1 MPVAV
6 MNSAT
11 PSTKP
16 GGDSFPKIVE
26 SVSSAPHDFLRP
38 TSDLYASSVASARY
52 YLDSLAEAVSSIQTA
67 RQQENR
73 KKRKRSELGESYT
86 EDVLRL
92 KQLHVDGF
100 SVGQIWEQAARI
112 LNSTEKEIKR
122 DLSVAPV
129 ASSGSTRISKSA
141 AGESPSDDDDLDS
154 DQNDEDDAS
163 IISGQSQEGLDYSDA
178 SDVESELQER
188 DAEEFDMGSEAEEL
202 DEEDNAGSSDEDD
215 ENRDIYV
222 EDPHGL
228 NDGFFS
234 IDDFNKQSELL
245 ERQDMRGA
253 PDDDDDE
260 EEDIDWHADPRTLG
274 QTSSAKGKSSALEDD
289 EEDESDEEDG
299 PTFGNANLDEMSDSD
314 NDEAAYENAGGD
326 TSWIDTSNIKYND
339 FFAPPPR
346 KVSKKHMR
354 ALPKTQPES
363 RDIENELERA
373 MADVRRDLFEDES
386 ENEGSEAGS
395 VLESQDG
402 HTGNARSS
410 HEKQR
415 AKIASEI
422 RRLEAENVAK
432 KEWMLAGEARAVE
445 RPVNSLIE
453 EDLEF
458 ERIGKPVPVVTNETT
473 EDIEELVKRRI
484 IAKEFDEVIRRRPDA
499 ISGQHTKRGRV
510 ELDDSKPQQS
520 LAELYEADHLRATDS
535 GYMSQKDK
543 KLKREHDEITELWKD
558 ISSQLDSL
566 SNWHYKPKTPQATIN
581 VVTDVATVT
590 MEDARPTAG
599 AAVSGPGALAPQE
612 IYAPEGGKT
621 AGEVVLKGGSS
632 LAKDEMSREEKL
644 RHRRRQKE
652 KQKKA
657 NANAPPNQ
665 AGKTAEKQRVISD
678 LKKGDVKV
686 LGQNGEMRD
695 VQGRLAGSATGKKG
709 DVLKL

>member
-6 MNSAT
+6 MNST
-11 PSTKP
+11 TEPI
-16 GGDSFPKIVE
+16 GDSSLRIVE
-26 SVSSAPHDFLRP
+26 SVSSAPHNFLRP

-52 YLDSLAEAVSSIQTA
+52 YLDSLAEAVSSIQSA

-100 SVGQIWEQAARI
+100 SIGQIWEQAARI
-112 LNSTEKEIKR
+112 LNSTDREIKR
-122 DLSVAPV
+122 DLSVVSVPP
-129 ASSGSTRISKSA
+129 SGSATVSKSA
-141 AGESPSDDDDLDS
+141 AREAPSDDDELDS
-154 DQNDEDDAS
+154 DQDDEDDAS
-163 IISGQSQEGLDYSDA
+163 IISGQSQEELDYSDA
-178 SDVESELQER
+178 SGELQEDGLEESHMES
-188 DAEEFDMGSEAEEL
+188 DAEEAL
-202 DEEDNAGSSDEDD
+202 DEDDSAASSDDD
-215 ENRDIYV
+215 ENRDFYV

-234 IDDFNKQSELL
+234 IDDFNKQTELL
-245 ERQDMRGA
+245 ERQDMMGA
-253 PDDDDDE
+253 PDDEDDE
-260 EEDIDWHADPRTLG
+260 EEDIDWHADPLTLG
-274 QTSSAKGKSSALEDD
+274 QASSISRGKSSTRDD

-314 NDEAAYENAGGD
+314 NDDGAYMDAGGD
-326 TSWIDTSNIKYND
+326 TAWIDTSNIKYND

-354 ALPKTQPES
+354 ALPKTQPEPQ
-363 RDIENELERA
+363 DIENELERA

-386 ENEGSEAGS
+386 EVEGSDAESGA
-395 VLESQDG
+395 ESQDG
-402 HTGNARSS
+402 LSGNNRST

-432 KEWMLAGEARAVE
+432 KEWMVAGEARAMD

-458 ERIGKPVPVVTNETT
+458 ERIGKPVPVVTHETT

-484 IAKEFDEVIRRRPDA
+484 VAKEFDEVIRRRPDA
-499 ISGQHTKRGRV
+499 ISGQHTKRGRI

-520 LAELYEADHLRATDS
+520 LAELYEADHLQATDS
-535 GYMSQKDK
+535 SYVSQKDK
-543 KLKREHDEITELWKD
+543 KLKREHDEITELWKN

-581 VVTDVATVT
+581 VVTDVATIT

-612 IYAPEGGKT
+612 IYAPEGSNN

-657 NANAPPNQ
+657 NANAPPSQ
-665 AGKTAEKQRVISD
+665 TGKAAEKQRVISD

>member
-11 PSTKP
+11 EPV
-16 GGDSFPKIVE
+16 GDSSLKIVE
-26 SVSSAPHDFLRP
+26 SVSSAPHNFLRP

-52 YLDSLAEAVSSIQTA
+52 YLDSLAEAVSSIQSA

-100 SVGQIWEQAARI
+100 SIGQIWEQAARI
-112 LNSTEKEIKR
+112 LNSTDREIKR
-122 DLSVAPV
+122 DLSVVSVP
-129 ASSGSTRISKSA
+129 ASESARVSKSA
-141 AGESPSDDDDLDS
+141 VREAPSNDDDFDS
-154 DQNDEDDAS
+154 DQDDEDDAS
-163 IISGQSQEGLDYSDA
+163 IISGQSQEELDYSGA
-178 SDVESELQER
+178 SGSESELQEDGLEESHMGS
-188 DAEEFDMGSEAEEL
+188 DAEEAL
-202 DEEDNAGSSDEDD
+202 DEDNIAASSDDD
-215 ENRDIYV
+215 ENRDFYV

-234 IDDFNKQSELL
+234 IDDFNKQTELL
-245 ERQDMRGA
+245 ERQDMMGA

-260 EEDIDWHADPRTLG
+260 EEDIDWHADPLTLG
-274 QTSSAKGKSSALEDD
+274 QPSSISRGKSSTRED

-314 NDEAAYENAGGD
+314 NDDGAYMDAGGD
-326 TSWIDTSNIKYND
+326 TAWIDTSNIKYDD

-354 ALPKTQPES
+354 ALPKTQPEPQ
-363 RDIENELERA
+363 DIENELERA

-386 ENEGSEAGS
+386 EVEGSEAESGA
-395 VLESQDG
+395 ESQDG
-402 HTGNARSS
+402 LSGNNRST

-432 KEWMLAGEARAVE
+432 KEWMVAGEARATD

-458 ERIGKPVPVVTNETT
+458 ERIGKPVPVVTHETT

-484 IAKEFDEVIRRRPDA
+484 VAKEFDEVIRRRPDA

-535 GYMSQKDK
+535 SYVSQKDK
-543 KLKREHDEITELWKD
+543 KLKREHDEITELWKN

-581 VVTDVATVT
+581 VVTDVATIT

-612 IYAPEGGKT
+612 IYAPEGSNH

-657 NANAPPNQ
+657 NANAPPSQ
-665 AGKTAEKQRVISD
+665 TGKAAEKQRVISD

>member
-1 MPVAV
+1 MSVAV

-11 PSTKP
+11 KSTKP
-16 GGDSFPKIVE
+16 GGDSLPKIVE
-26 SVSSAPHDFLRP
+26 SLSSAPHNFLRP

-52 YLDSLAEAVSSIQTA
+52 YLDSLAEAVSSVQTA

-112 LNSTEKEIKR
+112 LNSTNKEIKR

-129 ASSGSTRISKSA
+129 PSSGSTRISRSA
-141 AGESPSDDDDLDS
+141 ARESPSDDDLDS
-154 DQNDEDDAS
+154 DQNDEDDGS
-163 IISGQSQEGLDYSDA
+163 MLSGQSQDELDYSDA
-178 SDVESELQER
+178 SEIEGDLEES
-188 DAEEFDMGSEAEEL
+188 DMGSDAEEL

-215 ENRDIYV
+215 ENRDVYV

-274 QTSSAKGKSSALEDD
+274 QTSSAKGRSSAQDD
-289 EEDESDEEDG
+289 DDQEDESDEEDG
-299 PTFGNANLDEMSDSD
+299 PTFGNANLNEMSDSE
-314 NDEAAYENAGGD
+314 NDEADYENAGGN

-354 ALPKTQPES
+354 ALPKTQPEPH
-363 RDIENELERA
+363 DIENELERA

-386 ENEGSEAGS
+386 EDEGSETGS
-395 VLESQDG
+395 DVESQDG
-402 HTGNARSS
+402 HSGNARSS

-432 KEWMLAGEARAVE
+432 KEWMLAGEARAME

-458 ERIGKPVPVVTNETT
+458 ERIGKPVPVVTQETT

-499 ISGQHTKRGRV
+499 ISGQHTRRGRV

-535 GYMSQKDK
+535 AYMSQKDK

-566 SNWHYKPKTPQATIN
+566 SNWHYKPKTPQASIN

-657 NANAPPNQ
+657 NANAPPNKT
-665 AGKTAEKQRVISD
+665 GKTAEKQQVISD